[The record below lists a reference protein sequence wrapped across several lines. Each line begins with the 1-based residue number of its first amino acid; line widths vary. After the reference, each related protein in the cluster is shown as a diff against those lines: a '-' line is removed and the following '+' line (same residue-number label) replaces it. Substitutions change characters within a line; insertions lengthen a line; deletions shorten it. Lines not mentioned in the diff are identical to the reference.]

1 MRYASICEKREQ
13 FALALDGTSKTLR
26 IDREGRVQL
35 SDSLKRHA
43 GITEAA
49 TFVGLGHKFQIC
61 ESGRFQSEL
70 AQATQKVR
78 KFKGEVG
85 FQSAARNALG
95 ARE

>member
-1 MRYASICEKREQ
+1 
-13 FALALDGTSKTLR
+13 
-26 IDREGRVQL
+26 VQL

-49 TFVGLGHKFQIC
+49 TFVGLGHKFQIW
-61 ESGRFQSEL
+61 EAGRFQSEL

-85 FQSAARNALG
+85 SQLAARNALG